1 MVGRLLA
8 YSAAWVVKELA
19 GLLDEPVGLHPDLA
33 SIDRKVAA
41 LQGLLEDALRAPR
54 RSKIIRPLIDPVIFR
69 PPDAGLE
76 IELVGNIAKTV
87 ALPHNRNENS
97 PVSGAVHEE
106 SARSVNLVAGARNS
120 HPHILPS
127 FKITIRSR

>member
-1 MVGRLLA
+1 MP
-8 YSAAWVVKELA
+8 
-19 GLLDEPVGLHPDLA
+19 EP
-33 SIDRKVAA
+33 
-41 LQGLLEDALRAPR
+41 
-54 RSKIIRPLIDPVIFR
+54 
-69 PPDAGLE
+69 GLE
-76 IELVGNIAKTV
+76 IELVGDIAGMV
-87 ALPHNRNENS
+87 HLAQNANENS